1 MALAVLTFAGLL
13 ASCGNSPNA
22 RTKPSTPSTT
32 IVVGDPV
39 ASEVLSGDL
48 RVVDVEG
55 GTRIV
60 VPRGA
65 VTDGTKIEVRP
76 IKGLSGIGALT
87 AGPVYELSLSSGR
100 QLRPMQLMYPI
111 APQTD
116 MPPPVGG
123 VFDRTNGAWTK
134 IDAEYDPARAELT
147 VPIAKPAA
155 FGYLQWDWT
164 KALDGGRRAV
174 DGLAVTRPAA
184 EAAKCAGESD
194 ILGRFNVNVS
204 TDSSLSWCEGHEQNR
219 DVVRVVNRGKIPV
232 AVRAIGLTTQAK
244 RSTDGGFID
253 QLAAAATPMFVKRSD
268 ETVEILAPGSELVLV
283 IADGAPGG
291 SVRAE
296 VDGYSQFVSSVAAAA
311 SYALSLFAGNGGPAD
326 QLLRNDS
333 ELRASLALRL
343 ASAECSSPIK
353 SVDEQL
359 RPTVELA
366 AFVAHLVTTCIDAG
380 TITKLVDSS
389 TKLNSSSLRGNFGP
403 GDVGALPAN
412 FADQVT
418 ASVAQPLLALTERPG
433 SHEIGTVSIAVRDP
447 STSTIPQ
454 PQLPP
459 TPTTRASV
467 APPTSESPP
476 ATDAPTTVPT
486 TEVTVPPTE
495 PTTSTTTVATTTPT
509 TTAPTTTT
517 TVATSPTT
525 IIDTMGLSL
534 SLRSDYLVCAGN
546 DSTGHPA
553 GIIGQPFEVP
563 AGVTKLVELGLGVG
577 TGSSGGATSFTAE
590 VAISRQGT
598 LGDSKVL
605 MKHMATITDR
615 DWTLRLSAGEQIA
628 VKRRDPLIIT
638 VTILATS
645 GDTPTAAVALVE
657 PPQHGMALAHNTC
670 DAQPPSQSTGDA
682 FLRGSLAVRVVGD

>member
-1 MALAVLTFAGLL
+1 MALVVLTFAGLL
-13 ASCGNSPNA
+13 ASCGNSSNA
-22 RTKPSTPSTT
+22 RPKPSTPPTT

-39 ASEVLSGDL
+39 ASEVLNGDL

-55 GTRIV
+55 GARIV

-65 VTDGTKIEVRP
+65 VTDGTKMEVRP
-76 IKGLSGIGALT
+76 ITGFSGIGALT
-87 AGPVYELSLSSGR
+87 AGPVYELSLSAGR

-111 APQTD
+111 AQQTD

-123 VFDRTNGAWTK
+123 TFDRSNGAWTK
-134 IDAEYDPARAELT
+134 IDADYDPARSELT

-155 FGYLQWDWT
+155 FGYLQWDWS

-184 EAAKCAGESD
+184 EAPKCAGESE

-204 TDSSLSWCEGHEQNR
+204 TDSSLSWCEGREQNR

-232 AVRAIGLTTQAK
+232 AVRAIGLATQSK
-244 RSTDGGFID
+244 HSTDGGFID
-253 QLAAAATPMFVKRSD
+253 QLAAAATPLFVKGSD

-283 IADGAPGG
+283 MVDGGPGG

-333 ELRASLALRL
+333 ELRAALALRL
-343 ASAECSSPIK
+343 ASADCASPLK

-366 AFVAHLVTTCIDAG
+366 AFVAHLVTTCIDEA

-389 TKLNSSSLRGNFGP
+389 NKLTSSSVHGNFGP
-403 GDVGALPAN
+403 ADVGELPAT
-412 FADQVT
+412 FAAQIT
-418 ASVAQPLLALTERPG
+418 TSVAQPLLALTERPG
-433 SHEIGTVSIAVRDP
+433 SHEIGTVSIAPRDP
-447 STSTIPQ
+447 STSTVPL

-459 TPTTRASV
+459 TPTTRATTTT
-467 APPTSESPP
+467 ATSESPP
-476 ATDAPTTVPT
+476 PTEAPTTVPT

-495 PTTSTTTVATTTPT
+495 PPATTTTTVATTTAT

-517 TVATSPTT
+517 TVASSPTT
-525 IIDTMGLSL
+525 IIDTMRADLQQ
-534 SLRSDYLVCAGN
+534 LRSDYLLCTSVR
-546 DSTGHPA
+546 P
-553 GIIGQPFEVP
+553 GIIGQPFVVP
-563 AGVTKLVELGLGVG
+563 KGVTKLVELGLGVG
-577 TGSSGGATSFTAE
+577 TGSGGGATSFTAE
-590 VAISRQGT
+590 VAIARLGKSINDTTVLSRQ
-598 LGDSKVL
+598 K
-605 MKHMATITDR
+605 ATITGQ
-615 DWTLRLSAGEQIA
+615 DWTLKLDPSQQIA
-628 VKRRDPLIIT
+628 VDAGANLIIT
-638 VTILATS
+638 VTAVGTAGETS
-645 GDTPTAAVALVE
+645 TAAVALVPE
-657 PPQHGMALAHNTC
+657 GQPGVVDALASNTC
-670 DAQPPSQSTGDA
+670 ATTTPTRRSTG
-682 FLRGSLAVRVVGD
+682 FVVSGSLAVRVVGN